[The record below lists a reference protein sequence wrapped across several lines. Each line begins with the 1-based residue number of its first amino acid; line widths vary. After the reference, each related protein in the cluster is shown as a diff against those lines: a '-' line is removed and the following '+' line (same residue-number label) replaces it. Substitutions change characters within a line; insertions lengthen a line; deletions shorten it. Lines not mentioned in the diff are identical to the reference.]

1 MQIRRYSPADKS
13 QWDAFVNASRNG
25 TFLFRRDF
33 MDYHADRFTDHSLIF
48 TDEKGWVALLPANE
62 GPKAEGPD
70 GKRDFFSHQGLT
82 YGGFVLAPRV
92 GTGTLM
98 ALFDMTREYL
108 HAASFHQWHYKQV
121 PFIYHRQPAEDDE
134 YALWRIGAHLDVC
147 NIATAI
153 DLRSPLQA
161 PMEER
166 RGRGQRR
173 AARLGY
179 RVRPLS
185 HPDEL
190 SAYWPLIEENLRACH
205 ATRPVHSCQEMQ
217 LLMRR
222 FPVNIKVWV
231 ADAPQEAARREAGI
245 LLLFETDTV
254 AHSQYPHASEEGKK
268 DGVMDLLFLHVIE
281 EYKRERPSLRYFD
294 FGISNEQG
302 GRFLNEGLQAQKE
315 GFGAHGVAYR
325 QWCIAV

>member
-62 GPKAEGPD
+62 GPKAEEPD
-70 GKRDFFSHQGLT
+70 GKREFFSHQGLT

-108 HAASFHQWHYKQV
+108 HAAGFHLWHYKQV

-134 YALWRIGAHLDVC
+134 YALWRIGARLDVC

-190 SAYWPLIEENLRACH
+190 SVYWPLIEENLRACH

-222 FPVNIKVWV
+222 FPENIKVWV

-245 LLLFETDTV
+245 LLLFQTDTV

-268 DGVMDLLFLHVIE
+268 DGVMDLLFLHVLE
-281 EYKRERPSLRYFD
+281 EMKKERPSLRYFD

-302 GRFLNEGLQAQKE
+302 GRFLNEGLQSQKE

-325 QWCIAV
+325 QWSIPV